1 MYTVTTDDQSQQQV
15 DALPAEAL
23 APFAE
28 ARATLEVAPW
38 NGAPYHNHK
47 PDSPMRALTFGPA
60 GQGDIVYLIL
70 DDRRRVDILV
80 VVWLC

>member
-15 DALPAEAL
+15 DAFPAEAL

-38 NGAPYHNHK
+38 NGALYHKHK

-60 GQGDIVYLIL
+60 GQDDIVYLIL
-70 DDRRRVDILV
+70 EDRRRVDILV
-80 VVWLC
+80 VVWLG